1 MGRLQRRTG
10 KWRRATHLGDR
21 WAALDPLSIEYNSKS
36 FATPATPVVSS
47 TDVNNNTIDLYSI
60 EQSETT
66 TNTAIEETPFVHNIL
81 IFEPKGE
88 ARTVRALFDGGVMVS
103 AMSTTAFNRIQHRL
117 DNTT

>member
-21 WAALDPLSIEYNSKS
+21 WVALDPLFIEYNSKS

-47 TDVNNNTIDLYSI
+47 TDINDDTIDLYSI

-66 TNTAIEETPFVHNIL
+66 TNTATEETLFVHDIL
-81 IFEPKGE
+81 IFEPIGE
-88 ARTVRALFDGGVMVS
+88 A
-103 AMSTTAFNRIQHRL
+103 
-117 DNTT
+117 